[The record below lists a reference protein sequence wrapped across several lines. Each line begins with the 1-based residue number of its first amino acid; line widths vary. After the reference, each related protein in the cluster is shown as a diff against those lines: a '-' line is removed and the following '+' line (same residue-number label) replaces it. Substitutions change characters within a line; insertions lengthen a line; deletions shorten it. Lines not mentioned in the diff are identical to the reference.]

1 MNSNSSGQNLELVVS
16 KNPTPSKEKL
26 EKTTTLETTTKV
38 QRQQK
43 PEDQEENVLIAGY
56 QMPICTTTA
65 TDSSHRETMSLRRT
79 QN

>member
-1 MNSNSSGQNLELVVS
+1 MAFGRIEDISESNQKRTNPNSSGQNHGPVVS

-26 EKTTTLETTTKV
+26 EKNTTLETTTKV

-56 QMPICTTTA
+56 
-65 TDSSHRETMSLRRT
+65 
-79 QN
+79 